1 MTFKQLI
8 NSILGPILGSIFGIE
23 VSIKNPREAIKFAK
37 IYFKLNPITAIEVG
51 VFEGENAKSI
61 LKNLNI
67 DRIFLIDPYKKY
79 DDYKKEGNCIN
90 IVKAKQKAFKRL
102 KRFSNKIIW
111 ILDYSSNAS
120 KEIKRKV
127 DFVYIDGN
135 HKYKYVKDDLEN
147 YWKLIKNGGIM
158 SGHDIQCLDVSKAV
172 IEFCNKN
179 KLELNIGDRR
189 DWWIKKT
196 ST

>member
-147 YWKLIKNGGIM
+147 YLQSYFESSFEIKIK
-158 SGHDIQCLDVSKAV
+158 DFKIK
-172 IEFCNKN
+172 KN
-179 KLELNIGDRR
+179 KLGEKEILIDFESNIPN
-189 DWWIKKT
+189 
-196 ST
+196 